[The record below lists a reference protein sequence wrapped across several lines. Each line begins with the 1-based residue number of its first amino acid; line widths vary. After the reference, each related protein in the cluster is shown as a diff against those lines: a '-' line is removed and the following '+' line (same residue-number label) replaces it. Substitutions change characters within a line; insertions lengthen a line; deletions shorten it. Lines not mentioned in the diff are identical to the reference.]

1 MTTLSGFVARETE
14 AAVAF
19 ISMKNPG
26 KPLWIPRKKISRLT
40 ERDDFSKSVQLE
52 GERIRRLAYP
62 VEIEVDAVWM
72 ERVGV

>member
-1 MTTLSGFVARETE
+1 
-14 AAVAF
+14 
-19 ISMKNPG
+19 MKNPG

-62 VEIEVDAVWM
+62 VEIEVDAAWM